1 MAKDRDRSNEA
12 RLTSDKIHPIYDT
25 KNFKQ
30 YINSEKD
37 QIFMKQYAKGSTQ
50 DLITEMKSSCKELLY
65 TGDKEKTE
73 KAHIAE
79 KAAIIRDI

>member
-1 MAKDRDRSNEA
+1 
-12 RLTSDKIHPIYDT
+12 
-25 KNFKQ
+25 
-30 YINSEKD
+30 
-37 QIFMKQYAKGSTQ
+37 MKQYAKGSTQ

-79 KAAIIRDI
+79 KVAIIRDI